1 MDLELTAAQRTA
13 VVADIQAFFREERDE
28 EIGIVA
34 AERVLEFFLE
44 TTANRIYNAAL
55 DDAKAWLAKRVED
68 LGYEFDQLYET

>member
-44 TTANRIYNAAL
+44 TTAKRIYNAAL
-55 DDAKAWLAKRVED
+55 DDAKAWLAKRAED